1 MRIRDIEVF
10 LKTVRFN
17 KLSATLKA
25 ISCIRRTHRCLGV
38 MFVLNGASISLII
51 KCQEKIREILGEKIS
66 EIQISDKNWIRE
78 T

>member
-10 LKTVRFN
+10 LKTVQFN
-17 KLSATLKA
+17 KLSVTLKA
-25 ISCIRRTHRCLGV
+25 ISCIRTHRCLGV